1 MVFNLTLGK
10 ALDWSDE
17 SERNSLIYESVEP
30 LARLYSPFVTLN
42 DSFVLQEFFV
52 PIDSF
57 GLWMDAAKSTITE
70 YGSGKNGNVT
80 LLNLTIRFVKQDKTT
95 FLAYSRAAGGSFAFV
110 LYYRINR
117 NKEADD
123 ILENIHSKLADIS
136 TSLGDLLCIYS
147 KEHWCSYILCIFML
161 FTQQCKSVFCCRIM

>member
-1 MVFNLTLGK
+1 M
-10 ALDWSDE
+10 DWSDE

-70 YGSGKNGNVT
+70 YGSGNNGNVT
-80 LLNLTIRFVKQDKTT
+80 LLNLTIRFVKQDRTT

>member
-1 MVFNLTLGK
+1 M
-10 ALDWSDE
+10 DWSDE

-57 GLWMDAAKSTITE
+57 GLWMKAAKSIITE

-80 LLNLTIRFVKQDKTT
+80 LLNLTIRFVKQDKGRSSFNGSSAKLPIV
-95 FLAYSRAAGGSFAFV
+95 FLIFV
-110 LYYRINR
+110 
-117 NKEADD
+117 E
-123 ILENIHSKLADIS
+123 
-136 TSLGDLLCIYS
+136 
-147 KEHWCSYILCIFML
+147 
-161 FTQQCKSVFCCRIM
+161 